1 MDTAMHDSAVE
12 SATDTLAARRHWMAV
27 LARARTEELERAFRT
42 LQPAPDF
49 QWLRQPD
56 TGLIMLRGRVGGTGA
71 KFNLGEASLTRC
83 VLRTDSGRDGMS
95 YVGVS
100 YVLGRDRRHAE
111 LAALFDALLQD
122 PDRHDQLDS
131 GVIRALEAAQ
141 TQRREAASRKAA
153 ATKVE
158 FYTLA
163 RGDDE

>member
-1 MDTAMHDSAVE
+1 MHRSAAPVDPTADS
-12 SATDTLAARRHWMAV
+12 LAARRHWMAV

-42 LQPAPDF
+42 LQPVPEY
-49 QWLRQPD
+49 QWLRQPEA
-56 TGLIMLRGRVGGTGA
+56 GLIMLRGRIGGSGA

-83 VLRTDSGRDGMS
+83 VLRVDSGHT
-95 YVGVS
+95 GVS

-122 PDRHDQLDS
+122 PDRRDQLDS

-141 TQRREAASRKAA
+141 VQRRDAVSRKAA